1 MQTQANYVSQKF
13 TATATGGKYTVNALQ
28 EKLIHGANTAV
39 AANREMTNRKR
50 S

>member
-1 MQTQANYVSQKF
+1 
-13 TATATGGKYTVNALQ
+13 LQ

-50 S
+50 SWRWDMSTLDMLKW